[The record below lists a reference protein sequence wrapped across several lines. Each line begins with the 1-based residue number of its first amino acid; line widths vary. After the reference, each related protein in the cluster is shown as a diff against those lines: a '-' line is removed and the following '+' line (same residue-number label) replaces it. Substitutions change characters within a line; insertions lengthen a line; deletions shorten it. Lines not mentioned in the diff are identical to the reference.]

1 MQTTRGLITLGLLAG
16 LTLTACN
23 QDGDQA
29 EADTAEQATEA
40 AVSYTDIT
48 AEQLG
53 GMMEA
58 KDFVLVNVHV
68 PYAGDIPGTDLSIPF
83 DQMEAHLD
91 ELPTDKT
98 AKVVLYCRSGNMS
111 ATASEALAS
120 LGYENVLNLTGGMRA
135 WAAEGFELEGTEGG
149 K

>member
-1 MQTTRGLITLGLLAG
+1 MQTTRGLIALGLLAG
-16 LTLTACN
+16 LTLSACN

-40 AVSYTDIT
+40 TASYADIT

-91 ELPTDKT
+91 ELPTDKA

-111 ATASEALAS
+111 ATASAALAA
-120 LGYENVLNLTGGMRA
+120 LGYQNVFNVTGGMRA
-135 WAAEGFELEGTEGG
+135 WVAEGFELEGTEGG